1 MQIVL
6 TPAICSFSM
15 IDIVFLGTSCMKP
28 TKERNQTS
36 VFLSYKNEGI
46 MFDCGEGAQ
55 RQLRLAN
62 VKPTK
67 ITKILLSHWH
77 GDHILGLP
85 GLLQTI
91 GSENYEGTLEI
102 YGPKGSKKFFENMKK
117 SFFFEENLSTE
128 IKEVESG

>member
-55 RQLRLAN
+55 RQLRLFGRRRE
-62 VKPTK
+62 KTK
-67 ITKILLSHWH
+67 KKKIFSWRA
-77 GDHILGLP
+77 GGAFFGVFWSWP
-85 GLLQTI
+85 GSGCNI
-91 GSENYEGTLEI
+91 
-102 YGPKGSKKFFENMKK
+102 KKFF
-117 SFFFEENLSTE
+117 FFFFVPSPFTSLSC
-128 IKEVESG
+128 IC